1 MVARLVVA
9 HRERQ
14 GEDSGT
20 EDERSRWC
28 QTEKTG
34 KRACLKGSKDKEW
47 GRKSLPEGTKTSN
60 SKHLI
65 HFSCVCVLFC
75 FFLSFFSAPGCQ
87 LWLFV
92 FWHTSSKDYTRL
104 HTASNLSQVRTYTAP
119 SVTAQQRSPK
129 TYQRLFIILKL
140 AKSKCFLQESESV
153 CVKRAPQ
160 QLRWAGGTSGFK
172 RDIFKPRKEQYT
184 NDFPLLL
191 LHSHV
196 KFAFCNMWGIV

>member
-1 MVARLVVA
+1 MAQKTRGAGDVRQKRLEK
-9 HRERQ
+9 ERVWRGVRTKSE
-14 GEDSGT
+14 GESP
-20 EDERSRWC
+20 C
-28 QTEKTG
+28 QRG
-34 KRACLKGSKDKEW
+34 QKRQIANTW
-47 GRKSLPEGTKTSN
+47 FISLV
-60 SKHLI
+60 
-65 HFSCVCVLFC
+65 CVCFFC
-75 FFLSFFSAPGCQ
+75 FFSLSFFSAPGCQ

-92 FWHTSSKDYTRL
+92 FWHTSLKDYTRL
-104 HTASNLSQVRTYTAP
+104 RTASNLTQVRTYTAP

-196 KFAFCNMWGIV
+196 KLAFGNMWGIV